1 MGFFKTLFTGYK
13 IMYNDITVKHPD
25 LLPRCFSGCGTGLM
39 MIGSAVMAKTG
50 MQDDVKQVL
59 DDCDKAI
66 EEARKAGGK
75 KKYFLAKAKK
85 GLKIVK
91 VFRKGIAYEVGG
103 AVLNGVGLG
112 ISENGKH
119 KAIKAAGA
127 IGAAF
132 AGYRA
137 NVREDLGE
145 EADLRYLTGRKAV
158 KRTEKVDKKTGE
170 ITEVLERADGNEI
183 VIKKDPSAFRFWFSK
198 ETCPSLWSDNLDLRK
213 SNLKWVTDN
222 LTHRFQTVGYLPLND
237 QRREFGGLEPATM
250 DVDIGGIF
258 GKVADPNKPRMQQFI
273 NLHWQDDEDFMQG
286 LTEGCWIIFDCDP
299 EPIIGRICKKMTQV
313 EV

>member
-1 MGFFKTLFTGYK
+1 MGFFKTLFNGYR
-13 IMYNDITVKHPD
+13 IMFNDITVKHPD

-50 MQDDVKQVL
+50 MQEDVKQVIA
-59 DDCDKAI
+59 DCDKVI
-66 EEARKAGGK
+66 EEARKAGK

-103 AVLNGVGLG
+103 AVMNGIGLG
-112 ISENGKH
+112 ISENDKH

-145 EADLRYLTGRKAV
+145 EADLRYLTGQKAV

-170 ITEVLERADGNEI
+170 ITEVLERADDEF
-183 VIKKDPSAFRFWFSK
+183 VVKKDPNAFRFWFSK
-198 ETCPSLWSDNLDLRK
+198 ETCPSLCSDNYHMRI

-222 LTHRFQTVGYLPLND
+222 LTHRFQTVGHISLND
-237 QRREFGGLEPATM
+237 QRREFGGLEPAKM

-258 GKVADPNKPRMQQFI
+258 GKVADPNIPRMQQYI
-273 NLHWQDDEDFMQG
+273 NLHWQDDKDFMEG
-286 LTEGCWIIFDCDP
+286 RTEGCWIIFDTDP
-299 EPIIGRICKKMTQV
+299 EPMIGRIGKKLTEV
-313 EV
+313 EG